1 MKYKVGTKIRGSA
14 TPAGTEKFR
23 RRFEKR
29 LAAGHFRKAQE
40 LWFSSVGIGSYLGEP
55 DETTDLLYK
64 EALQEAVRAGVNVI
78 DSAINYRCQRS
89 ERSFGAA
96 LRELIQAG
104 EIMREELIVCTKGG
118 FLPFDGTYPAH
129 SGEYFRKTFLETG
142 LVEPADVAQGCHAMS
157 PKYLENQLERSLENF
172 GLETLDLYYVHNPET
187 QLVDV
192 DRKEFA
198 GRLQAAFELLEKKV
212 AEGKIR
218 LYGTATWS
226 GYRTSPENP
235 EYLSLEEIAV
245 LAREVGGPRHHFRA
259 VQLPV
264 NLAMPEAWVVPN
276 QGYGAQT
283 VPFLELARKL
293 GVLVIASA
301 SLLQGKLAGPFP
313 PEFEKLFPNLKKSSQ
328 RSLQFVRSCPGV
340 VTALVGMKNRSHI
353 AENLETAK
361 VEPLGEQQLV
371 QLFQK
376 TG

>member
-1 MKYKVGTKIRGSA
+1 MKPRAKIAGFA
-14 TPAGTEKFR
+14 TLSGTEKFKT
-23 RRFEKR
+23 RFKEN
-29 LAAGHFRKAQE
+29 LAAGHFRKAQD
-40 LWFSSVGIGSYLGEP
+40 LWFSSIGIGNYLGEP
-55 DETTDLLYK
+55 DEKTDLLYK
-64 EALQEAVRAGVNVI
+64 EALKEAVRSGINVI

-89 ERSFGAA
+89 ERNFGEAI
-96 LRELIQAG
+96 RELVEAG
-104 EIMREELIVCTKGG
+104 EADREELIVCTKGG
-118 FLPFDGTYPAH
+118 FLPFDGNYPRDP
-129 SGEYFRKTFLETG
+129 GEYFRKNFLETG
-142 LVEPADVAQGCHAMS
+142 LVQSREVAQGCHVMS
-157 PKYLENQLERSLENF
+157 PRYLEKQLERSLENF
-172 GLETLDLYYVHNPET
+172 GLEALDLYYVHNPET

-192 DRKEFA
+192 DRKEFS

-283 VPFLELARKL
+283 VPLLELARKL

-301 SLLQGKLAGPFP
+301 SLLQGKLAGPSP
-313 PEFEKLFPNLKKSSQ
+313 PEFERLFPNLKKSSQ